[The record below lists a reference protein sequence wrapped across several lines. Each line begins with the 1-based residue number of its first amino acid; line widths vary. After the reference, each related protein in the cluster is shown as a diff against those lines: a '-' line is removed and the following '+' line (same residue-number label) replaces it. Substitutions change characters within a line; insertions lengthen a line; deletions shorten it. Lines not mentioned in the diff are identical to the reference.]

1 MRIYNRSFEAISK
14 ARESRIAKTRAWST
28 HSKMRTGTSGSTR
41 ATGTSAKSSGV
52 TSKSNSLLQ
61 QILGKLNQS
70 VGTTG
75 ETLAANQTKSYD
87 YGIAEVSA
95 RRVVTHMD
103 RLMVDGEESLYGGD
117 EKTREAL
124 ETEIAA
130 FVDDYNITVRKL
142 NSTASVT
149 DEASV
154 KNLKKV
160 FADRQ
165 AAFRNIGI
173 TVGED
178 GTIALDRKK
187 LKEADTAE
195 IEKLFGT
202 KDGTAAKLKTLAE
215 GVEASAKKQADTLR
229 KTSYMT
235 STNYSRYAS
244 ADAGN
249 AITGARYQAKG

>member
-14 ARESRIAKTRAWST
+14 ARQSRIAKTRAWST
-28 HSKMRTGTSGSTR
+28 HSKMGSGTGSSTR
-41 ATGTSAKSSGV
+41 ATGISTKSSGV
-52 TSKSNSLLQ
+52 TSKGDGLLQ

-70 VGTTG
+70 AGTTG
-75 ETLAANQTKSYD
+75 ETLAANQIKSYD

-103 RLMVDGEESLYGGD
+103 RLMADGEDSLYGGD
-117 EKTREAL
+117 EKTREELWA
-124 ETEIAA
+124 EIAA
-130 FVDDYNITVRKL
+130 FADDYNITVRKL

-149 DEASV
+149 DKASV

-160 FADRQ
+160 FTDHG

-173 TVGED
+173 TVCED
-178 GTIALDRKK
+178 GSITLDRKK

-195 IEKLFGT
+195 IEKLLGA
-202 KDGTAAKLKTLAE
+202 KDGVAARLKTLAE
-215 GVEASAKKQADTLR
+215 GVESSAKKQAETLR

-244 ADAGN
+244 ADTGN
-249 AITGARYQAKG
+249 DITGARYNAKG